1 MADNR
6 GKRRYNKA
14 KNYSTEDSVK
24 NEFNEL
30 NNINNI
36 DLTLENL
43 SVKMDKE
50 KDVKVYS
57 EEIKNDSGNI
67 FIDSE
72 SMKKEKEE
80 PIFGKEAFNKV
91 ESKKQEISKE
101 LKVGKVIAKGPV
113 TVTVL
118 DNEGHGILL
127 KGRFNVQVGE
137 YLEYFR

>member
-24 NEFNEL
+24 NEIQDE
-30 NNINNI
+30 IENNI

-43 SVKMDKE
+43 SVKTDEE

-57 EEIKNDSGNI
+57 EEIKKYSDEV

-72 SMKKEKEE
+72 LIKKETEE
-80 PIFGKEAFNKV
+80 LKYQK
-91 ESKKQEISKE
+91 ISKE
-101 LKVGKVIAKGPV
+101 LKVGKVIAKGPLS
-113 TVTVL
+113 VTVL

-127 KGRFNVQVGE
+127 KGRFNIQVGE

>member
-30 NNINNI
+30 NNINDI

>member
-24 NEFNEL
+24 NEFNE
-30 NNINNI
+30 I
-36 DLTLENL
+36 DLTLGNL
-43 SVKMDKE
+43 SVGMDEE
-50 KDVKVYS
+50 KDAKVYS
-57 EEIKNDSGNI
+57 EEIKNDSGDN
-67 FIDSE
+67 FIDFE

-80 PIFGKEAFNKV
+80 IKH
-91 ESKKQEISKE
+91 QEISKE

-113 TVTVL
+113 SVTVL
-118 DNEGHGILL
+118 DNEGHGIML
-127 KGRFNVQVGE
+127 KGRFNVLVGE

>member
-24 NEFNEL
+24 NEIE
-30 NNINNI
+30 NNI
-36 DLTLENL
+36 DLTLEKL
-43 SVKMDKE
+43 SVKMDEE
-50 KDVKVYS
+50 KDVKVHS
-57 EEIKNDSGNI
+57 EEIKKYSDEI

-72 SMKKEKEE
+72 LIKKEKEE
-80 PIFGKEAFNKV
+80 PKV
-91 ESKKQEISKE
+91 QKISKE
-101 LKVGKVIAKGPV
+101 LKVGKVIAKGPLS
-113 TVTVL
+113 VTVL

>member
-24 NEFNEL
+24 NEFNE
-30 NNINNI
+30 I

-43 SVKMDKE
+43 SVEMDEE
-50 KDVKVYS
+50 KDAKVYS
-57 EEIKNDSGNI
+57 EEIKNDSEIN

-72 SMKKEKEE
+72 SMKKEKKE
-80 PIFGKEAFNKV
+80 PIFEENEFNKV
-91 ESKKQEISKE
+91 EFKKQEISKE

-113 TVTVL
+113 SVTVL

>member
-24 NEFNEL
+24 NELNEL
-30 NNINNI
+30 NEVNDIN
-36 DLTLENL
+36 LTLENL
-43 SVKMDKE
+43 SVEMDEE
-50 KDVKVYS
+50 KDVKVHS
-57 EEIKNDSGNI
+57 EEIKNDSGDN
-67 FIDSE
+67 FIDFE

-80 PIFGKEAFNKV
+80 IKH
-91 ESKKQEISKE
+91 QEISKE

-113 TVTVL
+113 SVTVL
-118 DNEGHGILL
+118 DNEGHGIML
-127 KGRFNVQVGE
+127 KGRFNVLVGE

>member
-24 NEFNEL
+24 NEFNE
-30 NNINNI
+30 I

-43 SVKMDKE
+43 SVEMDEE
-50 KDVKVYS
+50 KDAKVYS
-57 EEIKNDSGNI
+57 EEINNNSGNI

-72 SMKKEKEE
+72 SIEKEKRE
-80 PIFGKEAFNKV
+80 PIFKENEFNKV
-91 ESKKQEISKE
+91 ESKKQKISKE

-118 DNEGHGILL
+118 DNEGHGVLL
-127 KGRFNVQVGE
+127 KGRFNIQVGE

>member
-24 NEFNEL
+24 NEIQDE
-30 NNINNI
+30 IENNI

-43 SVKMDKE
+43 SVKTDEE

-57 EEIKNDSGNI
+57 EEIKKYSDEV

-72 SMKKEKEE
+72 LIKKEKEE
-80 PIFGKEAFNKV
+80 LKYQK
-91 ESKKQEISKE
+91 ISKE
-101 LKVGKVIAKGPV
+101 LKVGKVIAKGPLS
-113 TVTVL
+113 VTVL

>member
-24 NEFNEL
+24 NEFNE
-30 NNINNI
+30 INDI
-36 DLTLENL
+36 DLTLGNL
-43 SVKMDKE
+43 SVEIDEE
-50 KDVKVYS
+50 KDVKVHS
-57 EEIKNDSGNI
+57 EEIKNDSGIN

-72 SMKKEKEE
+72 LMKKEKEE
-80 PIFGKEAFNKV
+80 PIFEEDEFNKV

-101 LKVGKVIAKGPV
+101 LKVGKVIVKGPV
-113 TVTVL
+113 SVTVL
-118 DNEGHGILL
+118 DDEGHGILL

-137 YLEYFR
+137 HLEYFR

>member
-24 NEFNEL
+24 NEIQDE
-30 NNINNI
+30 IENNI

-43 SVKMDKE
+43 SVKTDEE

-57 EEIKNDSGNI
+57 EEIKKYSDEV

-72 SMKKEKEE
+72 LIKKEKEE
-80 PIFGKEAFNKV
+80 LKYQK
-91 ESKKQEISKE
+91 ISKE
-101 LKVGKVIAKGPV
+101 LKVGKVIAKGPLS
-113 TVTVL
+113 VTVL

-127 KGRFNVQVGE
+127 KGRFNIQVGE

>member
-6 GKRRYNKA
+6 VKRSYNQA

-24 NEFNEL
+24 NEIQDE
-30 NNINNI
+30 IENNI

-43 SVKMDKE
+43 SVKTDEE

-57 EEIKNDSGNI
+57 EEIKKYSDEV

-72 SMKKEKEE
+72 LIKKEKEE
-80 PIFGKEAFNKV
+80 LKYQK
-91 ESKKQEISKE
+91 ISKE
-101 LKVGKVIAKGPV
+101 LKVGKVIAKGPLS
-113 TVTVL
+113 VTVL

>member
-24 NEFNEL
+24 NEFNE
-30 NNINNI
+30 I

-43 SVKMDKE
+43 SVEMDEE
-50 KDVKVYS
+50 KDAKVYS
-57 EEIKNDSGNI
+57 EEIKNNSGNI

-72 SMKKEKEE
+72 SIEKEKKE
-80 PIFGKEAFNKV
+80 PIFKENEFNKV
-91 ESKKQEISKE
+91 ESKKQKISKE

-118 DNEGHGILL
+118 DNEGHGVLL
-127 KGRFNVQVGE
+127 KGRFNIQVGE

>member
-24 NEFNEL
+24 NEFNE
-30 NNINNI
+30 INDI

-43 SVKMDKE
+43 SVEIDEE
-50 KDVKVYS
+50 KDVKVHS
-57 EEIKNDSGNI
+57 EEIKNDSGIN

-72 SMKKEKEE
+72 LKKKEKEE
-80 PIFGKEAFNKV
+80 PIFEEDEFNKV
-91 ESKKQEISKE
+91 ESKKQKISKE

-113 TVTVL
+113 SVTVL

-137 YLEYFR
+137 HLEYFR

>member
-24 NEFNEL
+24 NEFNEF
-30 NNINNI
+30 NNINDI

-43 SVKMDKE
+43 SVKMDEE
-50 KDVKVYS
+50 KDAKVYS
-57 EEIKNDSGNI
+57 EEIKNDSGIN
-67 FIDSE
+67 FINSE
-72 SMKKEKEE
+72 SMEKEKKE
-80 PIFGKEAFNKV
+80 PIFEENEFNKV
-91 ESKKQEISKE
+91 EFKKQEISKE

-137 YLEYFR
+137 HLEYFR